1 MKITIAEEVIGQGI
15 MDTIEVNLPMDKL
28 TVKDIITAKVEVT
41 VNSINKDPSVVKSNH
56 HFSSDEEKRLNQQL
70 LEKKDKELKKRI
82 ESLKLDAEK
91 ETYVA
96 LEAFQ
101 NNMFFIIIDEKQ
113 YSDLEEQVVITHKSQ
128 VKFIKLTQL
137 QGG

>member
-15 MDTIEVNLPMDKL
+15 MDTIEVHLPMDKL
-28 TVKDIITAKVEVT
+28 TVKDIITAKVEAT
-41 VNSINKDPSVVKSNH
+41 VNSINTDSNVVKANH
-56 HFSSDEEKRLNQQL
+56 HFKSDEEKRLNQQL
-70 LEKKDKELKKRI
+70 LETKNKELQKRI

-96 LEAFQ
+96 LEAFK

-113 YSDLEEQVVITHKSQ
+113 YSDLEEEVLITNQSQ

-137 QGG
+137 KGG

>member
-1 MKITIAEEVIGQGI
+1 MKISIAEEIIGQGLI
-15 MDTIEVNLPMDKL
+15 DTIVVNLSIGKL
-28 TVKDIITAKVEVT
+28 TLKDIIIAKVEAT
-41 VNSINKDPSVVKSNH
+41 VNSINSNSSTVKSNH

-70 LEKKDKELKKRI
+70 LEKKDKELQKHL

-91 ETYVA
+91 ETYIA

-101 NNMFFIIIDEKQ
+101 NNMFFVIIDKKQ
-113 YSDLEEQVVITHKSQ
+113 YSDLEEQVIITDQSK

-137 QGG
+137 KGG

>member
-15 MDTIEVNLPMDKL
+15 MDTIEVHLPMDKL
-28 TVKDIITAKVEVT
+28 TVKDIITAKVEAT
-41 VNSINKDPSVVKSNH
+41 VHAINTDISVVKSKH
-56 HFSSDEEKRLNQQL
+56 HFTSDEEKRLNQKL
-70 LEKKDKELKKRI
+70 LEKKDEELQKQIKA
-82 ESLKLDAEK
+82 LKLDAEK

>member
-1 MKITIAEEVIGQGI
+1 MKLTIVEEIIGQGVI
-15 MDTIEVNLPMDKL
+15 DTIVVNLPTDKL
-28 TVKDIITAKVEVT
+28 TLKDIITAKVAAT
-41 VNSINKDPSVVKSNH
+41 VNAINKDPTTVKSNH
-56 HFSSDEEKRLNQQL
+56 HFLSDEEKRLNQDL
-70 LEKKDKELKKRI
+70 LQKKNKELQKRV

-91 ETYVA
+91 ETYIA

-101 NNMFFIIIDEKQ
+101 NNMFFVLIDEKQ
-113 YSDLEEQVVITHKSQ
+113 YSDLEESVVITDQSQ

>member
-1 MKITIAEEVIGQGI
+1 MKITIAEEIIGQGLI
-15 MDTIEVNLPMDKL
+15 DTIVVNLSIDKL
-28 TVKDIITAKVEVT
+28 TLKDIIIAKVEAT
-41 VNSINKDPSVVKSNH
+41 VHSINKDSSVVKSKH

-70 LEKKDKELKKRI
+70 LENKNKELQKRI

-91 ETYVA
+91 ETYIA

-113 YSDLEEQVVITHKSQ
+113 YSDLDEQVFITEQSQ

-137 QGG
+137 KGG